1 MPPSQKPNGEN
12 NLVWAVGIIL
22 AMACLCSAYTAWT
35 IKSVLAGFQDSQT
48 MVLLITDAGLKSD
61 DKNLEHQ
68 LSSATTALKISADV
82 AYALV
87 MASLMMAAALAW
99 RVFAGKAKN

>member
-1 MPPSQKPNGEN
+1 MQPKPNPSAEN
-12 NLVWAVGIIL
+12 NLVWAVAIIL

-68 LSSATTALKISADV
+68 LSSATTALKVSADI

-87 MASLMMAAALAW
+87 TASLMMAAALAW
-99 RVFAGKAKN
+99 RVFAGKGKS